1 MRDAS
6 EGKLRESS
14 GQRGKLN
21 DTLRFTRDSLRRR
34 IVERTANES
43 RPCVCDTWMATNK
56 RQTTTNKLAASCEPR
71 EAADDPRG
79 GATAAGQRSA
89 GMPDRETATGN
100 YN

>member
-1 MRDAS
+1 
-6 EGKLRESS
+6 
-14 GQRGKLN
+14 
-21 DTLRFTRDSLRRR
+21 
-34 IVERTANES
+34 
-43 RPCVCDTWMATNK
+43 MATNK
-56 RQTTTNKLAASCEPR
+56 RQTTTNKLAASCELR